1 MAVTTLTNKIIKD
14 STCPI
19 GKLKIDLHDSGC
31 KGLML
36 EIRASGGKTF
46 YLRYKDERQKVR
58 QFRLGD
64 AKDLSLEQARKKADS
79 LRARVA
85 MGEDPAVDK
94 VVKRSTP
101 VLRDFIMDSY
111 LPYVKVNKR
120 SWDTDWSLLKN
131 HIIPNFGDLY
141 MDSFTKQHLFGFIAK
156 HRETHAPASVN
167 RVIILLRFIFNCAI
181 RWDTPGIKNNP
192 TAGVPLLEE
201 NNKKER
207 YLSEAEAQALFA
219 SVQQSDS
226 AMLQFIIPMLILTGT
241 RKREVLDAK
250 WSEFDFERRIW
261 RIGMSK
267 SGKARHVPM
276 SDGVIRLLQSVP
288 RMANSEYVFANP
300 KTGKPFVSIFSSWDS
315 ARKRAGLTDVRIHDL
330 RHSFASFLVN
340 GGRSLY
346 EVQKI
351 LGHTQIKTTQR
362 YAHLANDTLLDAAN
376 QVSKLV
382 PLASVMPNQVESVPL
397 VNVLAA

>member
-1 MAVTTLTNKIIKD
+1 MAVKTLTNKIIKD
-14 STCPI
+14 STCPN
-19 GKLKIDLHDSGC
+19 GKLKIDIHDLAC
-31 KGLML
+31 KGLMI

-58 QFRLGD
+58 QLRLGD
-64 AKDLSLEQARKKADS
+64 AQDLPLEKARKKADS
-79 LRARVA
+79 LRAKIA
-85 MGEDPAVDK
+85 MGEDPASEK
-94 VVKRSTP
+94 LIKRSTP
-101 VLRDFIMDSY
+101 LLRDFILNSY
-111 LPYVKVNKR
+111 MPYAKVNKR
-120 SWDTDWSLLKN
+120 SWETDWSLLKN

-141 MDSFTKQHLFGFIAK
+141 MDSFTKQHLFGFVAK

-167 RVIILLRFIFNCAI
+167 RVIILLRFLFNSAI
-181 RWDTPGIKNNP
+181 RWDTPGIKTNP

-207 YLSEAEAQALFA
+207 YLSETEAQALFE
-219 SVQQSDS
+219 SVKMSES
-226 AMLQFIIPMLILTGT
+226 KMLQFIIPMLILTGT

-250 WSEFDFERRIW
+250 WSEFDFDRRIW

-276 SDGVIRLLQSVP
+276 SDGVIMLLQTVP
-288 RMANSEYVFANP
+288 RQANNGYVFPNP
-300 KTGKPFVSIFSSWDS
+300 KTGKPFVSIFSSWDT
-315 ARKRAGLTDVRIHDL
+315 ARKRAGLAEVRIHDL

-382 PLASVMPNQVESVPL
+382 PLASMMPKSIESVPL

>member
-1 MAVTTLTNKIIKD
+1 
-14 STCPI
+14 
-19 GKLKIDLHDSGC
+19 
-31 KGLML
+31 ML

-181 RWDTPGIKNNP
+181 SWDTPGIKNNP

-288 RMANSEYVFANP
+288 RMANS
-300 KTGKPFVSIFSSWDS
+300 
-315 ARKRAGLTDVRIHDL
+315 
-330 RHSFASFLVN
+330 
-340 GGRSLY
+340 
-346 EVQKI
+346 
-351 LGHTQIKTTQR
+351 
-362 YAHLANDTLLDAAN
+362 
-376 QVSKLV
+376 
-382 PLASVMPNQVESVPL
+382 
-397 VNVLAA
+397 